1 MSEKSGCYFATR
13 GKDLVYSE
21 WGAATVSQTEST
33 CQPDSALA
41 DKVIEVL
48 ADKLGKPAR
57 TIHLEDDLLLD
68 LGVDSL
74 NMAEL
79 TVLVEQVGGVRIPGD
94 ALLDARTVGD
104 LVVLLA
110 RYSPSDSRRDSAM
123 PQPNGDAD
131 PGRRPVPR

>member
-1 MSEKSGCYFATR
+1 M
-13 GKDLVYSE
+13 
-21 WGAATVSQTEST
+21 SQTEST

-74 NMAEL
+74 NMAEM

>member
-1 MSEKSGCYFATR
+1 M
-13 GKDLVYSE
+13 
-21 WGAATVSQTEST
+21 SQTEST

-74 NMAEL
+74 NMAEM
-79 TVLVEQVGGVRIPGD
+79 TVLVEQVGGSADSGRCVARRPHRRRSGRAARTLFPIRFAAGLGD
-94 ALLDARTVGD
+94 AAT
-104 LVVLLA
+104 
-110 RYSPSDSRRDSAM
+110 
-123 PQPNGDAD
+123 
-131 PGRRPVPR
+131 